1 MLYLLLPLLE
11 FASILTI
18 FWIVLPFCVCVTNW
32 NTPLNDNYIE
42 TLSFRSMV
50 LFLSLTAVCL
60 LDSSVA
66 KEIVPFLLVCI
77 FHVSAYACGKTIH
90 LLLSPYL
97 SEFWISNSH
106 RQNVFQRH
114 NKEQNGE
121 ESSHGNRKMFGFICI
136 ILNS

>member
-18 FWIVLPFCVCVTNW
+18 FWIVLPICVCVTNR

-42 TLSFRSMV
+42 TLSLRSMV

-66 KEIVPFLLVCI
+66 KEIVPFSFGMYFSC
-77 FHVSAYACGKTIH
+77 
-90 LLLSPYL
+90 LSL
-97 SEFWISNSH
+97 CLW
-106 RQNVFQRH
+106 
-114 NKEQNGE
+114 
-121 ESSHGNRKMFGFICI
+121 
-136 ILNS
+136 